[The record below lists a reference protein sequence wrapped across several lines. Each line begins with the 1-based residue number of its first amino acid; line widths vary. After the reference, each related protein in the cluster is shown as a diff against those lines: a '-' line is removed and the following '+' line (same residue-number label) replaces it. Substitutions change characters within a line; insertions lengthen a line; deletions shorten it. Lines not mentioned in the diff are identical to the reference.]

1 MDRHKLDLLTAQA
14 NALGTALCAVS
25 DTNDSARQ
33 RCLNFAAEVKS
44 FVKGWNNLS
53 KALHDPQLES
63 RPAFTQIIDRILLDC
78 SKIVNDLR
86 SQLAD
91 VRTKQ
96 SQYDAAIRG
105 KRWMPRNKTPH
116 LLVSFLSRET
126 TNLRQQQIFYAISV
140 LDVLLGVVL

>member
-1 MDRHKLDLLTAQA
+1 MDRKKLDLLTAQA

-25 DTNDSARQ
+25 DTHDNARQ
-33 RCLNFAAEVKS
+33 RCLNVAVEVKS

-53 KALHDPQLES
+53 KALHDPQLAP
-63 RPAFTQIIDRILLDC
+63 RPAFIQIIDRLLLDC

-86 SQLAD
+86 GQLAD

-96 SQYDAAIRG
+96 SQYDAAVRG
-105 KRWMPRNKTPH
+105 KRWMPRNRTPQ
-116 LLVSFLSRET
+116 LLANFLGRET
-126 TNLRQQQIFYAISV
+126 TILRQQQIFYAISV

>member
-1 MDRHKLDLLTAQA
+1 MDLLTAQA

-25 DTNDSARQ
+25 DTNDNARQ
-33 RCLNFAAEVKS
+33 RCLNFAAEVRS

-63 RPAFTQIIDRILLDC
+63 RPAFTQITDRVLQDC

-96 SQYDAAIRG
+96 SQYDAAVRG

-116 LLVSFLSRET
+116 LLVSFLGRET
-126 TNLRQQQIFYAISV
+126 TALRQQQIFYANSV